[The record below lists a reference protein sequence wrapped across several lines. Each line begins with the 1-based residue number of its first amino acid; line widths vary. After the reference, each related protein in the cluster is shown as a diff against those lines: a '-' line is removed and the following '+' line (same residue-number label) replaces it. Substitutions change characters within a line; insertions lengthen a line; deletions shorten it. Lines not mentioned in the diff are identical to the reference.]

1 MKTRNKRVDLFHNK
15 YVKSHSCLTLDNEK
29 SLMKIRNKNQQYYLP
44 LGGDYAI
51 SYIGVP
57 TLWIEMGSNLNYRVI
72 SYNIKADQL

>member
-1 MKTRNKRVDLFHNK
+1 MSNLIVASLCMD
-15 YVKSHSCLTLDNEK
+15 DEK

-51 SYIGVP
+51 SYNIGVP

-72 SYNIKADQL
+72 SYNIKADRL

>member
-1 MKTRNKRVDLFHNK
+1 
-15 YVKSHSCLTLDNEK
+15 
-29 SLMKIRNKNQQYYLP
+29 MKIRNKNQQYYLP
-44 LGGDYAI
+44 LGGDYVI